1 MAEPA
6 PKTGDGQ
13 TATGNPGQAPSDTLP
28 AAEADGGKETKETE
42 DKPTVDEP
50 TAQSSAAA
58 AEADTVSKAKDG
70 QEPPASVE
78 KAREGDSLSIGP
90 SELPP
95 PAIAEGTPDSPVC
108 AITLLLPTGARH
120 PYRID
125 EKYLAKRNVDVPGVT
140 ESGGRDPFSVSVYK
154 LKELILREWR
164 EEWEGKPASPSSI
177 RLIHFGKL
185 LDDKEQLKSQLFF
198 SVDDVTET
206 DPAQSTSL
214 VKTARTLSTCRC
226 GRPR

>member
-13 TATGNPGQAPSDTLP
+13 TATGNLGQPPSDTLP
-28 AAEADGGKETKETE
+28 VAEVDEGKETNETE
-42 DKPTVDEP
+42 DKPTVDET

-58 AEADTVSKAKDG
+58 ETDTASKGNDKKK
-70 QEPPASVE
+70 EPPVE
-78 KAREGDSLSIGP
+78 KPREGDSLSIGP

-185 LDDKEQLKSQLFF
+185 LDDKEQLKSQFF
-198 SVDDVTET
+198 FLQTT
-206 DPAQSTSL
+206 
-214 VKTARTLSTCRC
+214 
-226 GRPR
+226 